1 MSSVE
6 ILSLNENQW
15 KSGPELPYAMFASA
29 MVEVPDYGVLLVG
42 GFSKFT
48 EELRSILKLDNAES
62 EWTELPQ
69 RLKTGRNRH
78 SAFLVPDTLAVCP

>member
-48 EELRSILKLDNAES
+48 E
-62 EWTELPQ
+62 
-69 RLKTGRNRH
+69 
-78 SAFLVPDTLAVCP
+78 

>member
-6 ILSLNENQW
+6 ILGLNENQW
-15 KSGPELPYAMFASA
+15 KIGPELPFAMFASA

-42 GFSKFT
+42 GSTAFT
-48 EELRSILKLDNAES
+48 GELRTILKLDNAES
-62 EWTELPQ
+62 QWTELPQ

-78 SAFLVPDTLAVCP
+78 SAFLVPDKLVVCP